1 MTKRAEPGLPEFPP
15 PTGVPVLTPRP
26 APLPTKDTT
35 NMHLARIKRAWVVRY
50 PSYHPLAG
58 KYESFADSVYGSE
71 EAAKTV
77 ARHRRDQ
84 AFAEA
89 GLPVHLR
96 IRGPKSTGRVP
107 LAGVSLSA
115 NRGDRTKWSTWRWV
129 AHWVMSDRQVHR
141 SFGIHLHGFDGALF
155 QAVALR
161 EAMTGVLLDPDA
173 VEEVRAM
180 QYGPPP
186 SRASRASRA
195 SRG

>member
-1 MTKRAEPGLPEFPP
+1 MTKVVDPGLPEFSP
-15 PTGVPVLTPRP
+15 PTGVYVLPPRP

-58 KYESFADSVYGSE
+58 KYESFADSVYGSA

-77 ARHRRDQ
+77 ARHWRDQ

-107 LAGVSLSA
+107 LSGVSLLL
-115 NRGDRTKWSTWRWV
+115 NRGDPTKWTSWRWA
-129 AHWVMSDRQVHR
+129 AHWVADGQRLR
-141 SFGIHLHGFDGALF
+141 SFGIKLYGFDRALS

-186 SRASRASRA
+186 SRS
-195 SRG
+195 